1 MLGHTACT
9 LNTGPCAATGG
20 ERGNGGPRGRHG
32 RRHGAAATLG
42 SARGGFRQRGRT
54 EPVPHQPP
62 GGPGLQ
68 AGGVRGRRGGGR
80 PQLVPALAA
89 AAAEPAPCGVAPAP
103 AVLGVAGGG
112 RPSPPCRWW
121 RAAPAMPVGAGG
133 ERRPRGGWGG
143 GVADALRLV
152 LPLQAASSWLSMSCY
167 QEDFFKEY
175 LKMLANII
183 ILSLLIC
190 ISLAFWIVSMT
201 ASTYYGESKG
211 CVPGWGPELA
221 SSSPHSSPRDL
232 EEAPAE
238 PSPPGYS

>member
-1 MLGHTACT
+1 
-9 LNTGPCAATGG
+9 
-20 ERGNGGPRGRHG
+20 
-32 RRHGAAATLG
+32 
-42 SARGGFRQRGRT
+42 
-54 EPVPHQPP
+54 
-62 GGPGLQ
+62 
-68 AGGVRGRRGGGR
+68 
-80 PQLVPALAA
+80 
-89 AAAEPAPCGVAPAP
+89 
-103 AVLGVAGGG
+103 
-112 RPSPPCRWW
+112 
-121 RAAPAMPVGAGG
+121 MPVGAGG

-143 GVADALRLV
+143 AVADALRLV

-221 SSSPHSSPRDL
+221 ASSPRSSPRNL

-238 PSPPGYS
+238 PSPPGYSWQESCWELVPCSVRGSSDSEHWPTEKFLKCICRL

>member
-1 MLGHTACT
+1 
-9 LNTGPCAATGG
+9 
-20 ERGNGGPRGRHG
+20 
-32 RRHGAAATLG
+32 
-42 SARGGFRQRGRT
+42 
-54 EPVPHQPP
+54 
-62 GGPGLQ
+62 
-68 AGGVRGRRGGGR
+68 
-80 PQLVPALAA
+80 
-89 AAAEPAPCGVAPAP
+89 
-103 AVLGVAGGG
+103 
-112 RPSPPCRWW
+112 
-121 RAAPAMPVGAGG
+121 MPVGAGG

-143 GVADALRLV
+143 AVADALRLV

-221 SSSPHSSPRDL
+221 ASAPHSSPRLVQAGSWKRLLQSPLLLGTADRS
-232 EEAPAE
+232 PAGSWY
-238 PSPPGYS
+238 PALSGRAAIVSTGLLKSF